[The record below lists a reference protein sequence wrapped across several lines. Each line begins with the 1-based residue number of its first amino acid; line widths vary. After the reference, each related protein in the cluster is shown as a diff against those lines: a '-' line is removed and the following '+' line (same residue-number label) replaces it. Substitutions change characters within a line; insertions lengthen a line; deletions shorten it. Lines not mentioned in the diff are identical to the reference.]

1 MLGHLEI
8 LSHLSIYAGFKQ
20 LLLNYVN
27 ISFQVKESDR
37 NVIVFESEKRT
48 MGSYCALLNVLN
60 KDIDWTE
67 LRSQNKRLMVELRVI
82 SEVI

>member
-1 MLGHLEI
+1 M
-8 LSHLSIYAGFKQ
+8 
-20 LLLNYVN
+20 
-27 ISFQVKESDR
+27 
-37 NVIVFESEKRT
+37 FESEKRT

-67 LRSQNKRLMVELRVI
+67 LRSQNKRLMVEIRVI

>member
-27 ISFQVKESDR
+27 ISLRVKKSDR

-48 MGSYCALLNVLN
+48 MGSYCALLIVLT
-60 KDIDWTE
+60 KT
-67 LRSQNKRLMVELRVI
+67 LTGKRFARRIRDLWLN
-82 SEVI
+82 